1 MVISLFISY
10 VVVNIASSQCYSGI
24 SLYSRSYQIV
34 CMSRDAYKYYLSMW
48 FINPF
53 VLDSSLLPVLI
64 KGVQWIDRNDWK
76 VKSVPMGTIY

>member
-24 SLYSRSYQIV
+24 SLYSRGYQIV
-34 CMSRDAYKYYLSMW
+34 FMSRDAYECYLSMW

-64 KGVQWIDRNDWK
+64 KGVKWIDRNDWK
-76 VKSVPMGTIY
+76 VKLVPIGTIY